1 MHTWG
6 CTHGYREWEWERVG
20 LGWWLGSA
28 KGGEKVTGVTT
39 PSRAGHHCPSSS
51 GGRGWRVEGIKGSEF
66 KVTMNRERLGK
77 EVGQVKQGGGC
88 KEGKTNLD

>member
-20 LGWWLGSA
+20 LVWWLGSA

-39 PSRAGHHCPSSS
+39 PSRQDIIAQLKRGKGWAGKRCK
-51 GGRGWRVEGIKGSEF
+51 GGRVQDGDE
-66 KVTMNRERLGK
+66 
-77 EVGQVKQGGGC
+77 QGAAW
-88 KEGKTNLD
+88 